1 MTDESQLWPSTL
13 WEVQVHSFCLTDL
26 VTAITPLLVLPSPSS
41 SLVTATLHSV
51 WDFAASKYRGEHV
64 SFVYVSVSLH
74 LTQWLPSPPI
84 LLQVAATHCLLGLN
98 RIPLCIYATCCLFIH
113 NSTTEFMYKSH
124 IFYLRYVH
132 WELNGAQQDL
142 KGKGTQKSDDGNS
155 ALQKQIS
162 VESSG
167 NYLFNKLEKEGKTY
181 EFLEQEPSNILN
193 NMIKSSQETTA

>member
-1 MTDESQLWPSTL
+1 
-13 WEVQVHSFCLTDL
+13 
-26 VTAITPLLVLPSPSS
+26 
-41 SLVTATLHSV
+41 
-51 WDFAASKYRGEHV
+51 
-64 SFVYVSVSLH
+64 
-74 LTQWLPSPPI
+74 
-84 LLQVAATHCLLGLN
+84 
-98 RIPLCIYATCCLFIH
+98 
-113 NSTTEFMYKSH
+113 MYKSH

-142 KGKGTQKSDDGNS
+142 KGKGTEKSDDGNS

-181 EFLEQEPSNILN
+181 EFLEQKPSNILN